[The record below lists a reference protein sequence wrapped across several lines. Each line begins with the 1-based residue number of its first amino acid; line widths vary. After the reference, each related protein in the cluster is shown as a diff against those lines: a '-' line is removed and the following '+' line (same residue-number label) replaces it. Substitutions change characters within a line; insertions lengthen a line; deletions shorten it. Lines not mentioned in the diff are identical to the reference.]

1 MAYNPFENAVAIR
14 DQVTEEQQKQI
25 TALYKR
31 WAKELD
37 SRATY
42 LEMYSTSWSSGVQ
55 RTQYDMLK
63 RQMQQISHQVSND
76 VYTVAKDGMFK
87 VADAVI
93 KDSVDWMSS
102 FGFSAKGLDAAF
114 EHVPASVVNSLITG
128 SVYGNA
134 GSWNLSKAIWSD
146 NEKALR
152 DVYQIMAGGLAKNDS
167 VEEIARRLKTYIDPN
182 VAFDWQG
189 PTGMKI
195 YKHKID
201 YNAQR
206 LVRTLTQHTYQQSMV
221 AAAKDNPFIEEFV
234 WEATGPRVCPICS
247 DRDGQVYKK
256 DKLPLDHPNGMCT
269 VDPVIPDDI
278 VDKLADWVNSEDGTY
293 PEIDEFARTFGYDAG
308 RLSSLGLQGIR
319 EKYGNSRHKTLNT
332 WFQRLPKDVQAEVK
346 VLKKQSGLKWDEWYR
361 QNIYLGGSNA
371 KPAKQEATV
380 VKNVVKKQVNVAKAE
395 SSADKSFDAFKTALK
410 DVKKQ
415 KRCGLTDEVIDELAN
430 ALKSSSSRG
439 LCDAYS
445 EVLQNTKGFRFIRD
459 EDKAYYMH
467 KKGKAIR
474 KLSINMQKELKEA
487 SKYGITDYS
496 KFHTMF
502 HEMGHAIDD
511 NLTKYFKEKG
521 LLRGAGKITETKQL
535 RDALKEDLKVIGSR
549 KLSTVVRAGEPG
561 GLSAAIF
568 RDDVFRMRGASDFL
582 SGVYHLRD
590 VLPEVDKN
598 IVESSSYNLYI
609 GYGHSKEYYMRRAS
623 DDMYGD
629 LASELFANTCAAIA
643 SGNEV
648 EIKALKLI
656 SPNFF
661 DAVSALFV

>member
-102 FGFSAKGLDAAF
+102 FGFSVKGLDAAF

-152 DVYQIMAGGLAKNDS
+152 DIYQIMAGGLAKNDS
-167 VEEIARRLKTYIDPN
+167 VEEIARRLKSYIDPN
-182 VAFDWQG
+182 IAFDWQG

-195 YKHKID
+195 YKHKVD

-221 AAAKDNPFIEEFV
+221 AAAKDNPFIEEFI
-234 WEATGPRVCPICS
+234 WEATGPRVCPICA

-293 PEIDEFARTFGYDAG
+293 PEIDEFAHTFGYDAG

-319 EKYGNSRHKTLNT
+319 EKYGNSKHKTLNT

-346 VLKKQSGLKWDEWYR
+346 ALKKQSGLKWDEWYK

-380 VKNVVKKQVNVAKAE
+380 VKKVVKKQVNVAKAE

-410 DVKKQ
+410 DAKKQ

-430 ALKSSSSRG
+430 ALKSSNSRG

-467 KKGKAIR
+467 KKGKAVR

-549 KLSTVVRAGEPG
+549 KLSTVIRAGEPG

-568 RDDVFRMRGASDFL
+568 RDDAFRVRGASDFL

-609 GYGHSKEYYMRRAS
+609 SYGHSKEYYMRRVS

-629 LASELFANTCAAIA
+629 LASELFANTCSAIA
-643 SGNEV
+643 TGNEI
-648 EIKALKLI
+648 ETKALKLI

-661 DAVSALFV
+661 DAVSALFA

>member
-42 LEMYSTSWSSGVQ
+42 LETYSTSWSSGVQ

-63 RQMQQISHQVSND
+63 RQMQQISHQVSNE

-146 NEKALR
+146 NEKTLR

-234 WEATGPRVCPICS
+234 WEATGPRVCPVCS

-269 VDPVIPDDI
+269 VDPIIPDDL

-293 PEIDEFARTFGYDAG
+293 PEIDKFAHTFGYDAD

-346 VLKKQSGLKWDEWYR
+346 ALKKQSGLKWDEWYK
-361 QNIYLGGSNA
+361 QNIYLGGNNT
-371 KPAKQEATV
+371 KPVKQEVTA
-380 VKNVVKKQVNVAKAE
+380 VKNVVKKQVNAAKVE

-415 KRCGLTDEVIDELAN
+415 KRCAITDEVIDGLAD
-430 ALKSSSSRG
+430 ALKSSNSRG

-459 EDKAYYMH
+459 KDEAYYLH
-467 KKGKAIR
+467 KKGKTVR

-487 SKYGITDYS
+487 TKAGITDYS

-502 HEMGHAIDD
+502 HELGHAIDD
-511 NLTKYFKEKG
+511 NLTKYFKDKG
-521 LLRGAGKITETKQL
+521 LLRGSGRITETKQF
-535 RDALKEDLKVIGSR
+535 RDALKEDLKTIGSK

-568 RDDVFRMRGASDFL
+568 RDDAFIVRGASDFL

-609 GYGHSKEYYMRRAS
+609 RYGHSKEYYTRRT
-623 DDMYGD
+623 DQDMYGD

-643 SGNEV
+643 TGNEV